1 MTGVEMDQEFLVLYD
16 KFANLDA
23 PGYSELERSIFLTK
37 AQERVF
43 FAHYNPLANKFRE
56 GFEETEARRKDI
68 QELVK
73 GVTITSP
80 SATQTNTLPNGEF
93 YDLPADCLYAISEE
107 VTLASADPCINGK
120 RIRVKPI
127 THDEYSINLQNP
139 FKKPN
144 NRTFIWRLDYQGR
157 IHELITDGQSTV
169 SEYHLR
175 YIKNLQPIIL
185 GSNTVDGVAGP
196 LDSELNVILH
206 KRIVDE
212 AVKIATGVTD
222 PEQYQLKSIEQQEGE
237 S

>member
-1 MTGVEMDQEFLVLYD
+1 MTAVEMDQEFLILYD
-16 KFANLDA
+16 KLTNFDA
-23 PGYSELERSIFLTK
+23 PGYSELERSIILTK

-56 GFEETEARRKDI
+56 GFEESEARRKDI

-73 GVTITSP
+73 GVTISAP

-93 YDLPADCLYAISEE
+93 YDLPVDFLYAISEE
-107 VTLASADPCINGK
+107 VTLTSDDVCLNGTRV
-120 RIRVKPI
+120 RIKPI
-127 THDEYSINLQNP
+127 THDEYSINVKNP
-139 FKKPN
+139 FKKPDS
-144 NRTFIWRLDYQGR
+144 TQVIWRLDYQGR
-157 IHELITDGQSTV
+157 KHELITDGKSTV

-185 GSNTVDGVAGP
+185 GSNTVNGVAGP
-196 LDSELNVILH
+196 LDSELNIILH
-206 KRIVDE
+206 TRIVDE

-222 PEQYQLKSIEQQEGE
+222 PASYQLKSIEQQEGE

>member
-1 MTGVEMDQEFLVLYD
+1 MTAVEMDQEFLVLYD
-16 KFANLDA
+16 KLTNFDA
-23 PGYSELERSIFLTK
+23 PGYSELERSILLTK
-37 AQERVF
+37 AQERVV
-43 FAHYNPLANKFRE
+43 FAHYNPLANKFHE
-56 GFEETEARRKDI
+56 GFEETEARRKDL

-73 GVTITSP
+73 GVTITAP
-80 SATQTNTLPNGEF
+80 SATQTNALPNGVF
-93 YDLPADCLYAISEE
+93 YDLPTDCLYAISEE
-107 VTLASADPCINGK
+107 VTLTSTDACIDGQ

-127 THDEYSINLQNP
+127 THDEYSINIKNP

-144 NRTFIWRLDYQGR
+144 NTEYIWRLDYQDR
-157 IHELITDGQSTV
+157 KHELITAVATTV
-169 SEYHLR
+169 SAYHLR

-196 LDSELNVILH
+196 LDSELNIILH

-222 PEQYQLKSIEQQEGE
+222 PASYQLKSIEQQEGE